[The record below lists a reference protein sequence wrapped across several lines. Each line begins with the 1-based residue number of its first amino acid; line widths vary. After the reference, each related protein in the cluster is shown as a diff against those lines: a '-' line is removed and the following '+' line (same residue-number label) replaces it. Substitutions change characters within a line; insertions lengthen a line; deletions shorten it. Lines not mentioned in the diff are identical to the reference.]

1 MSSGIAHRAAAV
13 FVSACTCACL
23 GSYSRALDATRAGL
37 LGLDGRDL
45 RACLGVPTD
54 FVIDGD
60 LEQQTYRFEHD
71 DEFDTGHR
79 PGDIGGVVI
88 GGRGPS
94 DRSYEPG
101 GFPRDEPDQSFCQ
114 LDFELTRGR
123 VTRVSAEGRTREGM
137 NADGSC
143 LLRAE
148 PCLSY
153 AEEESAPNDE

>member
-1 MSSGIAHRAAAV
+1 MSSGFVRSVAV
-13 FVSACTCACL
+13 AVILCTCACL
-23 GSYSRALDATRAGL
+23 GSYSRALDETRAGL
-37 LGLDGRDL
+37 LGLEGRDL
-45 RACLGVPTD
+45 RGCLGVPTD

-60 LEQQTYRFEHD
+60 VEQQTYRFD
-71 DEFDTGHR
+71 RADEFDSVPR

-94 DRSYEPG
+94 ERGHDRG
-101 GFPRDEPDQSFCQ
+101 GFQRDEPDTSYCQ
-114 LDFELTRGR
+114 LDFELTKGR
-123 VTRVSAEGRTREGM
+123 VTRVSAQGRTREGM

-153 AEEESAPNDE
+153 ADDEEAPTRE